1 MAGERLHGTDGIR
14 GKIGSCGAGESPI
27 GKLIF
32 QREIS
37 AELFALVGQA
47 TGSVLVEQVAGM
59 ARPDFYSPLVV
70 IGWDRRDGNEA
81 LVSAL
86 EAGLLHAG
94 CRVQRVGEVPTP
106 GLHHCIL
113 LLEADAGMMVTA
125 SHNPATDSGVK
136 LFDGEGYKS
145 MPELEDLISS
155 KIWELDG
162 EAEASEN
169 DSATR
174 KGEGDVDA
182 APNLLEK
189 ELEQIPPFDGLVAY
203 RDHLASWLD
212 TVCDLLEV
220 APEQW
225 PQAVAE
231 QGLLLDSSGGIA
243 TDWLSFG
250 LTRRGLLCDEVSS
263 RDNPINKD
271 CGAGEFNPT
280 DSWSNQELAGKQS
293 HALLQALGDQIRNND
308 GNPPWNDG
316 ELVAAAL
323 DGDGD
328 RCLLIEA
335 TNGGVQIVD
344 GDQMA
349 YDWMQARST
358 GQPQRLAH
366 SIESDLCLPAAC
378 RTLGAESI
386 QNAVGDRWLS
396 NSLNPSDDGKSRL
409 IFDDSMPLLFG
420 CEDSGH
426 LVMPTQHPL
435 KPNHWSLAGDGA
447 ASLVSQLCARLA
459 LGPSRKTLER
469 GWKGRV
475 SVNGVDRSRW
485 NGQNELASKVV
496 EIVDQNL
503 SEANLKNVEIEGETS
518 LLLLEGTLDGEAI
531 SIGIRNSGT
540 EAKTSVSM
548 RSSSQNNVESLTE
561 LMNQLGDFLSD
572 KLIP

>member
-14 GKIGSCGAGESPI
+14 GRIGSCESDESPI
-27 GKLIF
+27 EKLIS

-37 AELFALVGQA
+37 PDLFALIGQA
-47 TGSVLVEQVAGM
+47 TGIVIVDQVGGK
-59 ARPDFYSPLVV
+59 ARPDFSSPLVV
-70 IGWDRRDGNEA
+70 VGWDRRDGNEA

-86 EAGLLHAG
+86 EAGLLRSG

-155 KIWELDG
+155 EIWKLDSGSPTSDEG
-162 EAEASEN
+162 EASGTTPNLSEN
-169 DSATR
+169 DSGPLA
-174 KGEGDVDA
+174 
-182 APNLLEK
+182 
-189 ELEQIPPFDGLVAY
+189 PFDGLMAY
-203 RDHLASWLD
+203 RDHLARWLN
-212 TVCDLLEV
+212 TVCDLLAV
-220 APEQW
+220 NPKQW
-225 PQAVAE
+225 PQAVTE

-263 RDNPINKD
+263 REYPINKN

-280 DSWSNQELAGKQS
+280 DSWSNQELVGTQS
-293 HALLQALGDQIRNND
+293 HALLQALGEKIRDNE
-308 GNPPWNDG
+308 GNPPWSEG

-328 RCLLIEA
+328 RCLLLEA
-335 TNGGVQIVD
+335 TADGIQIVD

-349 YDWMQARST
+349 YDWLQARST
-358 GQPQRLAH
+358 DQPQRLAH

-378 RTLGAESI
+378 SALGVETI

-396 NSLNPSDDGKSRL
+396 NSLNPIKEGETRL
-409 IFDDSMPLLFG
+409 IFDESMPLLFG

-426 LVMPTQHPL
+426 LVMPTPHPL
-435 KPNHWSLAGDGA
+435 KQNHWSLAGDGA
-447 ASLVSQLCARLA
+447 ATLLSQLCARLA

-475 SVNGVDRSRW
+475 SVTGVDRSRW
-485 NGQNELASKVV
+485 NGRNELATKVG
-496 EIVDQNL
+496 EIVDNTL
-503 SEANLKNVEIEGETS
+503 SEATLKSVEVEGETS
-518 LLLLEGTLDGEAI
+518 LLLLEGTLDGEAV

-548 RSSSQNNVESLTE
+548 RSSSQNNVESLTA
-561 LMNQLGDFLSD
+561 LMNQLGDFLSEN
-572 KLIP
+572 LIP